1 MKNNI
6 IKTIAVFVLIIMTA
20 SQLNAQ
26 EKPFRIGAKVGFPN
40 LLSGNIEFVTPLAD
54 KKISVMIDYSSFSF
68 DDLFELEEMD
78 VNEELTLDY
87 SYFEIG
93 VNYYFFNEGK
103 GLYGS
108 LSYTNM
114 NLDLTYNGVE
124 SDITDN
130 LIGSATAGVSLNTL
144 NLKIGA
150 KWGGLIY
157 FRPEIGYS
165 FTSLPSTVTAEVIFS
180 DQSKETHT
188 EEIPSELTGGLILNI
203 GFGFAF

>member
-1 MKNNI
+1 MKKNI
-6 IKTIAVFVLIIMTA
+6 IRTIAIFVLIVITTT
-20 SQLNAQ
+20 QLSAQ

-54 KKISVMIDYSSFSF
+54 KRISFMIDYSSLSF
-68 DDLFELEEMD
+68 ENLLELEQADIDDNLEF
-78 VNEELTLDY
+78 

-93 VNYYFFNEGK
+93 VNYYFFKEGK

-114 NLDLTYNGVE
+114 SLDLTFKAE
-124 SDITDN
+124 SKETSEV
-130 LIGSATAGVSLNTL
+130 IGSATAKPRMNTL

-157 FRPEIGYS
+157 FRPEIGFS
-165 FTSLPSTVTAEVIFS
+165 FNPLPSTVSAEVHFP
-180 DQSKETHT
+180 DQTMATYER
-188 EEIPSELTGGLILNI
+188 EMLAELTTGLLVNV